1 MNLDFLRVYTPLEP
15 KTRIGCPNGDGGY
28 VVIDMKDAKYDV
40 LIAGGV
46 ADQVHFEDTFLERWK
61 IPCFAYDGTIQG
73 KFPETKNPIVFVNK
87 NIGSV
92 ETATETNM
100 HDLFNTYEHIF
111 VKMDIEGA
119 EYPWFKSLDDKK
131 LEKIEQMVVELHPPH
146 DFEQLERL
154 AKTHWLVH
162 VHANNYAGMYHLAPD
177 IAVPYVFECTFIRK
191 KDGEKLELNTE
202 PFPTTYDR
210 PNTLDRPDHKLI
222 GYPFVKK

>member
-87 NIGSV
+87 NIGPV

-146 DFEQLERL
+146 DFQQLERL

-162 VHANNYAGMYHLAPD
+162 VHANNYAGMYHLTPD

-191 KDGEKLELNTE
+191 KDGENLELNTE

-210 PNTLDRPDHKLI
+210 PNTLDRPDHKLV